1 MSASDDQHDSPDP
14 QSQHRQPDAEGER
27 LGHPG
32 LTEDM
37 RDQPDHGED
46 SYRGSGKLTDRR
58 AVVTGGDSGIGRAVA
73 LAFAREGA
81 DVLISYLPEE
91 QPDAD
96 ETVRLIEQAGRRA
109 VTVPGDI
116 RDEEQCRRIVD
127 KAVAEFG
134 GIDILMTAAGVLSFG
149 SATETDPD
157 AWNRVIGIN
166 LTGTFLAARAVIPAM
181 AQRGGGAIIT
191 VSSSTGAHDA
201 SPGNVAYVASKGGVA
216 MLTKAMAVDHAAQ
229 GVRVNAI
236 APGPTATP
244 MLGSVM
250 TEDEMR
256 RFGEAMPIGRL
267 AQPAELAA
275 AAAFLAS
282 DDASYVTGAVF
293 AVDGGQTA
301 KVGVTLADLGT
312 IARQA

>member
-1 MSASDDQHDSPDP
+1 MTDSP
-14 QSQHRQPDAEGER
+14 GR
-27 LGHPG
+27 LA
-32 LTEDM
+32 
-37 RDQPDHGED
+37 
-46 SYRGSGKLTDRR
+46 GK
-58 AVVTGGDSGIGRAVA
+58 AAIVTGGGSGIGRAA
-73 LAFAREGA
+73 AIRFAAEGA
-81 DVLISYLPEE
+81 RVLVADIAADRADAVAGEIGGRAAAMAVDVSDPAQVE
-91 QPDAD
+91 AM
-96 ETVRLIEQAGRRA
+96 AARA
-109 VTVPGDI
+109 VS
-116 RDEEQCRRIVD
+116 
-127 KAVAEFG
+127 EFG
-134 GIDILMTAAGVLSFG
+134 AIDILMTAAGVLSFG
-149 SATETDPD
+149 SVTETDPQ

-166 LTGTFLAARAVIPAM
+166 LTGTFLASRAVIPAM
-181 AQRGGGAIIT
+181 ARRGGGAIVT

-216 MLTKAMAVDHAAQ
+216 MLTKAMAVDHAPQ
-229 GVRVNAI
+229 GIRVNAI

-250 TEDEMR
+250 TDDEMR

-301 KVGVTLADLGT
+301 KVGMTLADLGT

>member
-1 MSASDDQHDSPDP
+1 
-14 QSQHRQPDAEGER
+14 
-27 LGHPG
+27 
-32 LTEDM
+32 
-37 RDQPDHGED
+37 
-46 SYRGSGKLTDRR
+46 R
-58 AVVTGGDSGIGRAVA
+58 ARP
-73 LAFAREGA
+73 R
-81 DVLISYLPEE
+81 P
-91 QPDAD
+91 
-96 ETVRLIEQAGRRA
+96 GRRA
-109 VTVPGDI
+109 RLPQADPGRPVRHPRRYREGGAVPGLRRRRVHDRRG
-116 RDEEQCRRIVD
+116 RDHRRR
-127 KAVAEFG
+127 AHARGHARHRGPRPAGHRGRRRRQLRGRAAAEFG

-244 MLGSVM
+244 MLSSVM

-256 RFGEAMPIGRL
+256 
-267 AQPAELAA
+267 
-275 AAAFLAS
+275 
-282 DDASYVTGAVF
+282 
-293 AVDGGQTA
+293 
-301 KVGVTLADLGT
+301 
-312 IARQA
+312 

>member
-1 MSASDDQHDSPDP
+1 
-14 QSQHRQPDAEGER
+14 
-27 LGHPG
+27 
-32 LTEDM
+32 
-37 RDQPDHGED
+37 
-46 SYRGSGKLTDRR
+46 
-58 AVVTGGDSGIGRAVA
+58 
-73 LAFAREGA
+73 
-81 DVLISYLPEE
+81 
-91 QPDAD
+91 
-96 ETVRLIEQAGRRA
+96 VR
-109 VTVPGDI
+109 T
-116 RDEEQCRRIVD
+116 
-127 KAVAEFG
+127 
-134 GIDILMTAAGVLSFG
+134 SG

-166 LTGTFLAARAVIPAM
+166 LTGTFLAARSVIPAM
-181 AQRGGGAIIT
+181 EQRGGGAIIT

-244 MLGSVM
+244 M
-250 TEDEMR
+250 
-256 RFGEAMPIGRL
+256 FGEAMPIGRL
-267 AQPAELAA
+267 AQPEELAA

-312 IARQA
+312 IARQ

>member
-1 MSASDDQHDSPDP
+1 MTGVP
-14 QSQHRQPDAEGER
+14 GR
-27 LGHPG
+27 LG
-32 LTEDM
+32 
-37 RDQPDHGED
+37 Q
-46 SYRGSGKLTDRR
+46 KV
-58 AVVTGGDSGIGRAVA
+58 AVVTGGGSGIGRAA
-73 LAFAREGA
+73 AIRFAGEGA
-81 DVLISYLPEE
+81 CVLVADIAADGANAVAGEISGGGGRAAAMAVDVSDPA
-91 QPDAD
+91 QTAAMAA
-96 ETVRLIEQAGRRA
+96 R
-109 VTVPGDI
+109 
-116 RDEEQCRRIVD
+116 
-127 KAVAEFG
+127 AVAEFG

-149 SATETDPD
+149 SVTETDPQ

-181 AQRGGGAIIT
+181 AERGGGAIVT

-216 MLTKAMAVDHAAQ
+216 MLTKAMAVDHAPQ
-229 GVRVNAI
+229 GIRVNAI

-301 KVGVTLADLGT
+301 KVGMTLADLGT

>member
-1 MSASDDQHDSPDP
+1 MAD
-14 QSQHRQPDAEGER
+14 RR
-27 LGHPG
+27 L
-32 LTEDM
+32 
-37 RDQPDHGED
+37 
-46 SYRGSGKLTDRR
+46 SGK
-58 AVVTGGDSGIGRAVA
+58 AAIVTGAGSGIGRAVA
-73 LAFAREGA
+73 LRFADEGASVLVADVAADSAERVAQEIRDAGGRAIAFAV
-81 DVLISYLPEE
+81 DVSDPAQVE
-91 QPDAD
+91 AM
-96 ETVRLIEQAGRRA
+96 AARA
-109 VTVPGDI
+109 I
-116 RDEEQCRRIVD
+116 
-127 KAVAEFG
+127 AEFG
-134 GIDILMTAAGVLSFG
+134 GVDVLMTAAGVLSFG
-149 SATETDPD
+149 SVTETDPQ

-166 LTGTFLAARAVIPAM
+166 LTGTFLAARAVIPSM
-181 AQRGGGAIIT
+181 AERGGGAIVT

-201 SPGNVAYVASKGGVA
+201 SPGNVAYVTSKGGVA
-216 MLTKAMAVDHAAQ
+216 MLTKAMAIDHAAQ
-229 GVRVNAI
+229 GIRVNAI

-267 AQPAELAA
+267 ARPEELAA

-301 KVGVTLADLGT
+301 KVGMTLADLGT